1 MATFTKSTMICK
13 WPWSQHPSG
22 GSWPRQSMA
31 TSAWYIIR
39 YIQLGFFIL
48 CLNIQTYIC
57 DLYMNVYMI
66 AWSSVWFHD
75 AYTCIDLDILEPWP
89 LPNQRIFFVICKYEY
104 VFSPVG
110 TWHQINQSPDT
121 HRSKRNDGC
130 WEASGSD
137 PHPPKLI
144 VNSGGEINRW
154 YITFNHHCLD
164 IWMVVTYYL
173 DLYFK
178 PFYVLGWSTKWFWTC
193 VNQVS
198 PYMNSEW
205 SCAT

>member
-1 MATFTKSTMICK
+1 MIYYSLYSIGFLYPLFKYSNIYLWFVHECIHDSLIIGLVSWCLYMYWSWYFRTMATTE
-13 WPWSQHPSG
+13 
-22 GSWPRQSMA
+22 
-31 TSAWYIIR
+31 SAKI
-39 YIQLGFFIL
+39 
-48 CLNIQTYIC
+48 
-57 DLYMNVYMI
+57 
-66 AWSSVWFHD
+66 
-75 AYTCIDLDILEPWP
+75 
-89 LPNQRIFFVICKYEY
+89 FVICKYEY
-104 VFSPVG
+104 VLSPVG